1 MAVLARPLGAHS
13 AVVAAEEQAPVAE
26 QRALVERARHDRD
39 AFASLYRQYVRRVY
53 GFAYRRSGSR
63 EVAEDVTAVTFE
75 RAWRAMPAFT
85 WKGGGFEPWLFR
97 IAANEMAA
105 HFRRQQRSESDR
117 AQRALRAMAAE
128 LAGDEELAGL
138 LRGGE
143 LDERLARL
151 RRGLAAINPR
161 YQEAISLRYLAGM
174 SADEAAA
181 AMQCSKPVLA
191 VTLHR
196 ALRALRRAMEADGGD
211 L

>member
-1 MAVLARPLGAHS
+1 MAALARPMGAHS
-13 AVVAAEEQAPVAE
+13 TVVAPEETPVEE

-53 GFAYRRSGSR
+53 GFAYKRSASR
-63 EVAEDVTAVTFE
+63 EVAEDITAATFE

-97 IAANEMAA
+97 IAANELAA
-105 HFRRQQRSESDR
+105 HFRRQSRAQSDR
-117 AQRALRAMAAE
+117 AQQALREMAAE
-128 LAGDEELAGL
+128 LATDEELAGL
-138 LRGGE
+138 LRAGE
-143 LDERLARL
+143 LDGRLARL

-161 YQEAISLRYLAGM
+161 YQEAISLRYLAGL

-181 AMQCSKPVLA
+181 AMGCSKAVLA

-196 ALRALRRAMEADGGD
+196 ALRALRRAMEADRGD
-211 L
+211 V